1 MRISLKGYGQRCAWE
16 KCQDEERLL
25 DCVLSRRLPLHELL
39 DSRQQRHVGRK
50 QVLGME
56 LVSNR
61 GSVRDGK
68 ATVWFLLKL
77 SHSGEIFQSELSAVG

>member
-1 MRISLKGYGQRCAWE
+1 MG
-16 KCQDEERLL
+16 KCQDEKRLL
-25 DCVLSRRLPLHELL
+25 DCVLSRKLSLHELL
-39 DSRQQRHVGRK
+39 ERRQQRHVGRK
-50 QVLGME
+50 QVLGLE

-77 SHSGEIFQSELSAVG
+77 SHSGEMF